1 MSLLSRPAFAGVTKW
16 GRLLKT
22 PGNFYSGLELLLGE
36 SRETQRV
43 SMCAANPTIVVTK
56 NGEISPPAVGLA
68 MYYARSAVAP
78 LQWHHYSST
87 PLVVGANEC
96 RHRTA
101 TPVGPPSAPAGP
113 PSVHLYPSMAFFP
126 LPSLF
131 SHRLSQL

>member
-1 MSLLSRPAFAGVTKW
+1 MMIVVIWEDPSSGEELSFVLLSRPAFAGVTKW

-68 MYYARSAVAP
+68 MYYAR
-78 LQWHHYSST
+78 Q
-87 PLVVGANEC
+87 
-96 RHRTA
+96 
-101 TPVGPPSAPAGP
+101 
-113 PSVHLYPSMAFFP
+113 
-126 LPSLF
+126 
-131 SHRLSQL
+131 